1 VTVIGKRRLL
11 GSGGVRAFHVAMSLR
26 VQKRGRYLAYID
38 TAASGTLMNPLRV
51 SPQELISSTEIV
63 VDDAHVGGRRLT
75 PVHARVNDAPA
86 DLGGGLVPQIGG
98 GFQNG
103 SRGIQRAILF
113 RRSGLAVAGAA
124 AFLAEALRR
133 GPWSVPLS

>member
-51 SPQELISSTEIV
+51 SPQEL
-63 VDDAHVGGRRLT
+63 
-75 PVHARVNDAPA
+75 
-86 DLGGGLVPQIGG
+86 
-98 GFQNG
+98 
-103 SRGIQRAILF
+103 
-113 RRSGLAVAGAA
+113 
-124 AFLAEALRR
+124 
-133 GPWSVPLS
+133 